1 MVSTAIT
8 SVGSVLLM
16 PMKLNPFSNPQLD
29 DLPETVSRQEV
40 LASAKRRKPFSFLL
54 PYGVLVL
61 LGFLLIKFVIWL
73 NLGFGVGELI
83 RTGCLAIFF
92 LAIIYLI
99 RAENQKFIRSIMRQ
113 YYQVP
118 ICVRCGYQAASMETQ
133 TCPECGKAV
142 EGSLR
147 AK

>member
-1 MVSTAIT
+1 MVSAAIK
-8 SVGSVLLM
+8 SVCYNVLM

-54 PYGVLVL
+54 PYGFVVWSGLIMIPVVL
-61 LGFLLIKFVIWL
+61 LIVYGQ
-73 NLGFGVGELI
+73 FGWRDITMV
-83 RTGCLAIFF
+83 F
-92 LAIIYLI
+92 LALWPLTFIYTI
-99 RAENQKFIRSIMRQ
+99 RAANQKFIRSIMRQ

-133 TCPECGKAV
+133 TCPECGKPV
-142 EGSLR
+142 EGKKK
-147 AK
+147 AN